1 MTINTL
7 DLEIMF
13 GDIFEKCKTEDELEW
28 VKGQIEGTLE
38 TAYDD
43 WFLNKELQD

>member
-1 MTINTL
+1 MKINTL

-13 GDIFEKCKTEDELEW
+13 GDIFEKCKTEDELDWAKE
-28 VKGQIEGTLE
+28 QIEGALE

-43 WFLNKELQD
+43 MLLELDMRK

>member
-1 MTINTL
+1 MNINTL

-13 GDIFEKCKTEDELEW
+13 GDIFEECKTEDELERA
-28 VKGQIEGTLE
+28 KEQIEGALE

-43 WFLNKELQD
+43 WFLNKGLQD